1 METNVFYLGDCLDV
15 MRYDIPAES
24 IDLIYLDPPFFGTGV
39 QEGGNKTYLTY
50 WGKNI
55 GNKFFD
61 HLKRR
66 YNIEFRKE
74 PKIEESDSEISIKG
88 DHNVLLKLD
97 RETRRVE
104 LQINNTCVEILK
116 VYKKNGR
123 LTIHTWDPGVIQI
136 SYDDSKKF
144 WSEKNIRENAPL
156 WLQGLAMKKPDSHW
170 KPLARYLYYMME
182 RLEACKRVLK
192 STGSIYLHCDWRAS
206 HYLKMIMDEIFGYEN
221 FQNEIVW
228 HYRRSSS
235 ISRFTHAHDI
245 IFFYSKTRKKIFN
258 PSEIKVYYKEIYGE
272 SFKPGL
278 GDRKSGKDKNGYYK
292 YIYLDDVW
300 DIKGVF
306 NLSKEF
312 IGYPTQKPEALLER
326 IIKASSNEGD
336 IVLDPFCG
344 CGTTIV
350 VAHKLNRRWVGIDI
364 NEKAMQ
370 IIKSRLNEMGLT
382 QSKLDFKIEY
392 PSFKI
397 SRETLLKMTGKQF
410 ERWVNRICNATKPS
424 YDGGVD
430 GIMEDGT
437 PIQTKTYK
445 VRYDIVGKLLNDAE
459 AHSEVPKPLKKIR
472 VVSRK
477 GFDESAWERKAWIE
491 RNKGI
496 KVELLTPEDL
506 LK

>member
-24 IDLIYLDPPFFGTGV
+24 INLIYLDPPFFGTGV
-39 QEGGNKTYLTY
+39 QKGEIDWNP
-50 WGKNI
+50 GKM
-55 GNKFFD
+55 
-61 HLKRR
+61 
-66 YNIEFRKE
+66 
-74 PKIEESDSEISIKG
+74 
-88 DHNVLLKLD
+88 
-97 RETRRVE
+97 
-104 LQINNTCVEILK
+104 
-116 VYKKNGR
+116 
-123 LTIHTWDPGVIQI
+123 QI

-144 WSEKNIRENAPL
+144 WSRQEIRDNAPM
-156 WLQGLAMKKPDSHW
+156 WLQGIAMKKPDSHW
-170 KPLARYLYYMME
+170 KPLAKYLYYMME

-206 HYLKMIMDEIFGYEN
+206 HYLKLVMDEVFGYNN
-221 FQNEIVW
+221 FRNEIVW
-228 HYRRSSS
+228 SYQRFSRRVSNKFP
-235 ISRFTHAHDI
+235 RMHDI
-245 IFFYSKTRKKIFN
+245 ILFYSKDKNNNFNGLNVENWRPQYHQVRGYHTVVDNGKRKLLIYDRTKVRNVGIDL
-258 PSEIKVYYKEIYGE
+258 SLYDEVADVEIKPPKQG
-272 SFKPGL
+272 
-278 GDRKSGKDKNGYYK
+278 
-292 YIYLDDVW
+292 DVW
-300 DIKGVF
+300 NIQF
-306 NLSKEF
+306 INPINKERT
-312 IGYPTQKPEALLER
+312 GYPTQKPEKLLER

-350 VAHKLNRRWVGIDI
+350 VAHKLNRRFVGIDI
-364 NEKAMQ
+364 NEQALRV
-370 IIKSRLNEMGLT
+370 IKLRLDKMGLI
-382 QSKLDFKIEY
+382 QGKLDFKIKY
-392 PSFKI
+392 PSFRI

-410 ERWVNRICNATKPS
+410 EQWVNRICNAKKPS

-506 LK
+506 LRIK